1 MSYMQLISAV
11 RYHRFKG
18 LGVLIV
24 LLLTQREQMTQRE
37 QIFILH
43 YYTQVISQWKV
54 LI

>member
-1 MSYMQLISAV
+1 MSHMQLISAV

-24 LLLTQREQMTQRE
+24 LLLSQREQMN
-37 QIFILH
+37 IFILH
-43 YYTQVISQWKV
+43 YYIQVIRQWKV